1 MNNNVVKIH
10 KAKNDD
16 WEYEQQNKQ
25 YRKSEKRKR
34 LNKKKQRDSKRNYN
48 ED

>member
-1 MNNNVVKIH
+1 MNSNIVKIA
-10 KAKNDD
+10 KAKKDD
-16 WEYEQQNKQ
+16 WEYEQQSKE